1 MFFKGLLGIGC
12 IVGVGLV
19 VAVTS
24 GVDVSAAHAWGN
36 YHWARS
42 SNPVKL
48 TLGDNFRAPDMP

>member
-42 SNPVKL
+42 SNPPL
-48 TLGDNFRAPDMP
+48 CQ